1 MVRRWN
7 SATHTF
13 FFAWSEA
20 IVTLED
26 VEKILLLPLVGC
38 KWPRPLLEHLQTK
51 HNDFIGQLTIGS
63 VVGNPLL
70 RILVAVLIDMQE
82 TQVNALTEERLFKW
96 RDVVRD
102 LHKAGLEVSFVLH
115 HF

>member
-1 MVRRWN
+1 M
-7 SATHTF
+7 
-13 FFAWSEA
+13 
-20 IVTLED
+20 
-26 VEKILLLPLVGC
+26 GC
-38 KWPRPLLEHLQTK
+38 KWPWPLLEHLQTK

-70 RILVAVLIDMQE
+70 RISVAVLIDMQE

-102 LHKAGLEVSFVLH
+102 LHKAGLEVSFVLR